1 MMSKQT
7 SADIERRKKRERK
20 KEGKEEG
27 MKQTRTAK

>member
-7 SADIERRKKRERK
+7 SADIERRQKRERK